1 MILKYIH
8 CTTIWAYFVRR
19 HLTYRKRRGISS
31 WYSSHGMSY
40 ELLLLLYGFCLLT
53 SDVLTV
59 SAAARSDEG
68 ASGAADD
75 GDGIAGGSRKIDAL
89 IDAQP
94 RTNSD
99 SKNDSRTFGGIAPM
113 PLTVVQALLKTDIAV
128 KTPAT
133 GNGADADDE
142 FYDDD
147 DEDEPLVVGA
157 AGMFV

>member
-1 MILKYIH
+1 
-8 CTTIWAYFVRR
+8 
-19 HLTYRKRRGISS
+19 
-31 WYSSHGMSY
+31 MSY

-59 SAAARSDEG
+59 SAAARNDESG
-68 ASGAADD
+68 SGAADD

-99 SKNDSRTFGGIAPM
+99 SKNDSRTVGGIAPM
-113 PLTVVQALLKTDIAV
+113 PLTVVQALLKTDIA
-128 KTPAT
+128 PAT
-133 GNGADADDE
+133 GNGAIADDE
-142 FYDDD
+142 YYGDD
-147 DEDEPLVVGA
+147 DEDEPLVVGV